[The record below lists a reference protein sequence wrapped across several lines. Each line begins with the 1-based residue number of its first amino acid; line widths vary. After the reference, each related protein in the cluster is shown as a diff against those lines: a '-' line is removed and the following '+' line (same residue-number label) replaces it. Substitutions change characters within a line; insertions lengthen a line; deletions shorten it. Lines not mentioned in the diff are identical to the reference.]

1 MDNLTAA
8 LWEIYQA
15 YAESRT
21 RYDNQLSEPT
31 SEQERVFQLY
41 KKQKEDTGSDF
52 AFYISTHREKAEQLL
67 PAVAEGSGQELA
79 ERLKKLVE
87 KEVQQYL

>member
-8 LWEIYQA
+8 LWEIYKDF
-15 YAESRT
+15 ENSRT

-52 AFYISTHREKAEQLL
+52 AFYISTHREKVEQLL